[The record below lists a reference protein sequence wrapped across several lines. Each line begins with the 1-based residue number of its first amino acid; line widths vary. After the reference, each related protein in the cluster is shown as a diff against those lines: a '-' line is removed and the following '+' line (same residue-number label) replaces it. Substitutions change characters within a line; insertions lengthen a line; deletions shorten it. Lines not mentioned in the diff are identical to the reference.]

1 MKMMRTV
8 NTGRWAPILVS
19 LLMFALLCGLIIY
32 WALQLLAPPVTIA
45 PSGSLVGNQATIDT
59 SSARTLFGSADG
71 RPAAAP
77 IQRASVKVEVFGVVA
92 SAYRAAAIL
101 GIDGKPAQAYGVGQP
116 IDGDEN
122 FTITEVSASEV
133 ILDRD
138 GEEIRV
144 EVQSGGDLAV
154 LTSGQNESAGAATTS
169 PANVRRTGRPN
180 GPNARR
186 TRNNTRGAS
195 RPTLAPRRLPPSGA
209 AAAAA
214 AARNTTGLPAGNTPG
229 AARRPGT
236 GRPGGQANGERQPPR
251 TRLGSPA
258 NAAIQNNNATPQNQP
273 K

>member
-8 NTGRWAPILVS
+8 NSGRWAPALVS
-19 LLMFALLCGLIIY
+19 LLMFALLCGLLVY
-32 WALQLLAPPVTIA
+32 WAMQLLAPPVTIA
-45 PSGSLVGNQATIDT
+45 PSGSLVGNQAAIDT

-77 IQRASVKVEVFGVVA
+77 PRRASVKVDVFGVVA
-92 SAYRAAAIL
+92 SAERAAAIL

-116 IDGDEN
+116 IDGDED

-133 ILDRD
+133 VLDRG

-154 LTSGQNESAGAATTS
+154 LTSGQNESAAAATAA
-169 PANVRRTGRPN
+169 PANTRSTGARRPGN
-180 GPNARR
+180 NR
-186 TRNNTRGAS
+186 TRNGARGAS

-214 AARNTTGLPAGNTPG
+214 AARNTTGVPTGNTPG
-229 AARRPGT
+229 AGRPAGT
-236 GRPGGQANGERQPPR
+236 GRPGGQAANGQQQPPR

-258 NAAIQNNNATPQNQP
+258 NAAIQNNNGNQA